1 MQIRL
6 WIGLISLAF
15 FGATFEFVRKRR
27 LREEYAIL
35 WLLTAISV
43 AALSLWPGLIET
55 LSRITGFYY
64 LTSVVFVVFVFVIAI
79 LMHYS
84 VVISRMKD
92 INKELSQKYA
102 LLEQRVRE
110 IDERA
115 NENIRNNDKL
125 GVRRLDVSNSESSRF
140 QDRGSAGSTSR

>member
-15 FGATFEFVRKRR
+15 FVATFEFVRKRH

-35 WLLTAISV
+35 WLLTALSV
-43 AALSLWPGLIET
+43 ALLSLWPGLVET

-64 LTSVVFVVFVFVIAI
+64 LTSVVFIVFVFVIAV

-92 INKELSQKYA
+92 TNKELVQKCA
-102 LLEQRVRE
+102 LLEQKVRE
-110 IDERA
+110 ISER
-115 NENIRNNDKL
+115 IDRNNSAD
-125 GVRRLDVSNSESSRF
+125 GDFVVRHIDISGAENKRF
-140 QDRGSAGSTSR
+140 EDRGAVGSTSR

>member
-15 FGATFEFVRKRR
+15 FVATFEFVRKRH

-35 WLLTAISV
+35 WLLTALSV
-43 AALSLWPGLIET
+43 ALLSLWPGLVET

-64 LTSVVFVVFVFVIAI
+64 LTSVVFIVFVFVIAV

-92 INKELSQKYA
+92 T
-102 LLEQRVRE
+102 
-110 IDERA
+110 
-115 NENIRNNDKL
+115 
-125 GVRRLDVSNSESSRF
+125 
-140 QDRGSAGSTSR
+140 DRKSVV